1 MIQKKSSH
9 YPGVSFMCFYI
20 KMSGHYETV
29 LEWVRT
35 CESSSESESA
45 RPESESESI
54 RCESESIGPEFES
67 IGPESKSESS
77 GSESLRLDSAW
88 TYESNNRKVL
98 YFNPTLIILLSF
110 VFIVNLNFPC
120 FCYDIARLAAGK
132 HRLKPWYCVTGI
144 KVYIQPRSDINKKK
158 ESFQKVVIQKSPS
171 KRSFFRNLQF
181 YINIWL
187 FWSKNCLKH

>member
-1 MIQKKSSH
+1 MFPSCVFTSKCQVIMKQ
-9 YPGVSFMCFYI
+9 
-20 KMSGHYETV
+20 V

-35 CESSSESESA
+35 CESSCESEST

-77 GSESLRLDSAW
+77 GSESESESLSPDSTW

-144 KVYIQPRSDINKKK
+144 KVYIQPRSYINKKKK
-158 ESFQKVVIQKSPS
+158 ESFQKVVILKSPS

-187 FWSKNCLKH
+187 FWSKNCSKH